1 MSRKQRQKARRRNRS
16 KESQPQRALNTAQ
29 SIMHGVQPIVADV
42 PPRPRSF
49 ESLFARVKHDQ
60 GRA

>member
-16 KESQPQRALNTAQ
+16 KERQPQGALNTAQ

-49 ESLFARVKHDQ
+49 ESLFASVKHEQ